1 MSEQTDPKQVLG
13 ADEVAAALP
22 DGWGHL
28 PGRVR
33 AVFATGDFA
42 TGLAL
47 VDRIGAA
54 AEEADHHPDVVL
66 TYPTVTVSLSSHDV
80 GGITSRDVDLAARV
94 TAMAA
99 EAGVRPEPAR
109 VTLVELGLDTWAGA
123 EVQPFLAAL
132 LGGSADDDE
141 VVDPAG
147 LYPTVWFQEAEQ
159 HGTPRQRWHLDV
171 WVPRSEGRARV
182 DAVVAAG
189 GVLVDESHAPSFWVL
204 ADAQGNRACVCT
216 TAGRDEVA

>member
-1 MSEQTDPKQVLG
+1 MSEQSDPRRTLG
-13 ADEVAAALP
+13 ADEVAEAAP
-22 DGWGHL
+22 PGWAHV
-28 PGRVR
+28 PGRIR

-80 GGITSRDVDLAARV
+80 GGITSRDLDLAHRISGYAD
-94 TAMAA
+94 
-99 EAGVRPEPAR
+99 EAGVSADPAA
-109 VTLVELGLDTWAGA
+109 VTLVELGLDTWAGQ

-132 LGGSADDDE
+132 LGGSADDRE

-147 LYPTVWFQEAEQ
+147 SYPTIWFQDAEE
-159 HGTPRQRWHLDV
+159 HETPRQRWHLDV
-171 WVPRSEGRARV
+171 WVHRDEARARV
-182 DAVVAAG
+182 DAVLAAG
-189 GVLVDESHAPSFWVL
+189 GTLVDDSEAPSFWVL
-204 ADAQGNRACVCT
+204 ADAQGNRACVCST
-216 TAGRDEVA
+216 EGRRGA